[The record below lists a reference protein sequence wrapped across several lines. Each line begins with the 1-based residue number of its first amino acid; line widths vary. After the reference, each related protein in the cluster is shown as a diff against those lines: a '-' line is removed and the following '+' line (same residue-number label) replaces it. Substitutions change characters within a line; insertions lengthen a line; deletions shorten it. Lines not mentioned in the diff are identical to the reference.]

1 MSNGMAGDQSSQ
13 SIYTN
18 HGMTMYGGAGFVGE
32 LSDSDIMTT
41 NKVGANGNKAKDP
54 LVKSVK

>member
-1 MSNGMAGDQSSQ
+1 MAGDQSSQ